1 MKLLGYVWTWSGD
14 NIGLRKSILR
24 MPRAY
29 SEAHEMTCFQRLL
42 KSFLQKVA
50 SSGRKF
56 DFQKVLWNASIVS
69 ELTPEH
75 SWDVPVQFTSNF
87 RPLER
92 FWSDFKQNEKNDFS
106 KNFCLDFKH
115 ILCINPYQNSNIFY
129 FLNFFSKMRP
139 LIKNPKRWSF

>member
-1 MKLLGYVWTWSGD
+1 MKLLGYVWTCSGD
-14 NIGLRKSILR
+14 NIGLRKLILR
-24 MPRAY
+24 MPRIY
-29 SEAHEMTCFQRLL
+29 SEAHEIACFQRLL
-42 KSFLQKVA
+42 KGLLQKMA
-50 SSGRKF
+50 PSGRKF
-56 DFQKVLWNASIVS
+56 DFQKVLQNASIVS
-69 ELTPEH
+69 KLTPDH
-75 SWDVPVQFTSNF
+75 SWGVAVHFRINF

-92 FWSDFKQNEKNDFS
+92 FWSDFRRNEKNDFS